1 MANQDNI
8 ISVSGYAQKV
18 FYNDGIEYRNFT
30 PDLVGNQFADD
41 KNRPLF
47 TYGNFAVTLNAEG
60 RTIINYPSKPF
71 GKFFNLN
78 DITAPTNGS
87 NSTSSNS
94 GGSSNTN
101 ETVNLIFNSDIKI
114 KLNIDTTDISNF
126 AYFGSTT
133 EFIRVSLE
141 NIITKWPASI
151 FVKPLDN
158 KLYDA
163 VATVENYSYDSYYK
177 TSKFK
182 IKNNTFVNNFDV
194 IYNIGGTS
202 LISYDNELQSL
213 VSNYVDYVVLVN
225 DVEYPLI
232 EFTGSTLLYGDYVY
246 LRVNGNPFPDALNGP
261 LYINYHIKP
270 NNLMVEKFFMGLAPF
285 ENTLLNRLTLPKYK
299 STFSYKYIT
308 DEGIIYDT
316 SKSIVWPTTD
326 GYNLDFNTTEYIDYA
341 NELLLIADSLDDTK
355 SDLMVRFLV
364 AESISNFDTVPRC
377 DGTEEETAG
386 QKMTKTLRV
395 YGREFDE
402 IKQYIDG
409 LSYANTVTYD
419 KFNNA
424 PDQMIK
430 YIARVMGWELTSSI
444 LENDL
449 IKSYLTAPAPTYS
462 GYTRGLT
469 PAEAELELWR
479 RLILNS
485 AWLFKSKG
493 TRKAIEFLFKF
504 INVPEGLINLN
515 EYIYAAKEKID
526 TGLFTDTLLN
536 YNYNPNLSNYN
547 VDYDG
552 YPNPLPNSVGMYFQ
566 KGGLW
571 YRETGGQN
579 ASVYKTDG
587 NNPHIGPYDGGA
599 EYINQFRNLLPDFKP
614 TVLTSS
620 TYTYSTTELFK
631 NYNNGLINKYTG
643 NTYVGIETWSGVSL
657 DDCFLY
663 KGDII
668 HDPHP
673 TSEVTDCGCDLPTDD
688 LSLFIDVKRDEYTE
702 SEKFA
707 DCKTRISG
715 YTFIDTKQKEFYNKP
730 FIYNWNYITYNVD
743 GTPTNKYY
751 VSPYIS
757 PVCCKVMVKGE
768 SYLHDEYTINPDTG
782 KPTLVNSGYVCCKKQ
797 ATVIS
802 DKPVD
807 KFETFGYSNQTST
820 ASPVVRPRNMSLGY
834 DVERSSSVCGCYIA
848 CKWRLVGPLLGQ
860 MYGFNNDSYL
870 KFVTPKNDWGQSGT
884 PEYRVTTESD
894 ACFCPPKITTPELIN
909 DPYTNKKGYA
919 CKLNNEGK
927 KLLTLSQL
935 DNTYG
940 TINGPLYQIFYK
952 RSIGEIACTSTSFEN
967 KCKIKAELITSF
979 KNNNGVL
986 YILPP
991 NVYGANGN
999 VTYFWEITT
1008 QTGIY
1013 SNHILL
1019 NSQTSQVIQIG
1030 PINGQTYSGNGELK
1044 VKLTITDSSGCKTT
1058 TTGSYIRTDKTP

>member
-1 MANQDNI
+1 MANEDNI
-8 ISVSGYAQKV
+8 ISVAGYAQKV

-41 KNRPLF
+41 TNRALF
-47 TYGNFAVTLNAEG
+47 TYGNFAVTKNTEG

-78 DITAPTNGS
+78 DITTSTNGGTS
-87 NSTSSNS
+87 NN
-94 GGSSNTN
+94 GGSSSNTN
-101 ETVNLIFNSDIKI
+101 QTVNLIFSSDIKT

-151 FVKPLDN
+151 FVRPLDN
-158 KLYDA
+158 TSYDS
-163 VATVENYSYDSYYK
+163 VYTVENYSYDSYYK

-182 IKNNTFVNNFDV
+182 IKTNSFVNNFDV
-194 IYNIGGTS
+194 IYNIGGALLTNYDSELKS
-202 LISYDNELQSL
+202 LI
-213 VSNYVDYVVLVN
+213 SNYVDYVILFN

-232 EFTGSTLLYGDYVY
+232 EFTGSTLLYDDYVY
-246 LRVNGNPFPDALNGP
+246 LRVKGNPFPEALNGP

-270 NNLMVEKFFMGLAPF
+270 NNLVVEKFFMGLAPF

-299 STFSYKYIT
+299 STFNYNYIS

-316 SKSIVWPTTD
+316 SKSVVWPTSD
-326 GYNLDFNTTEYIDYA
+326 GYNLDFNTTEYINYA
-341 NELLLIADSLDDTK
+341 NELLVIADSLDDTK

-377 DGTEEETAG
+377 DGSEEETAG
-386 QKMTKTLRV
+386 QKMTKTLRI

-599 EYINQFRNLLPDFKP
+599 EYINQFRNLLTDFKP

-620 TYTYSTTELFK
+620 TYTYSTIELFK

-643 NTYVGIETWSGVSL
+643 DTYVGIETWSGVSL

-663 KGDII
+663 EADII

-702 SEKFA
+702 SEQFA
-707 DCKTRISG
+707 DCKIRISG
-715 YTFIDTKQKEFYNKP
+715 YTFIDAKKKEFYFSP
-730 FIYNWNYITYNVD
+730 FIYLWNYITYNVD
-743 GTPTNKYY
+743 GTPSTQYY

-757 PVCCKVMVKGE
+757 PVCCKVIVKGE
-768 SYLHDEYTINPDTG
+768 SYLHDEYTINQDTG

-797 ATVIS
+797 PTIIS
-802 DKPVD
+802 DKPVE
-807 KFETFGYSNQTST
+807 KFNDFGYSDQTSS
-820 ASPVVRPRNMSLGY
+820 AAPAMMARKKLDIKSEPRLPELSLS
-834 DVERSSSVCGCYIA
+834 RSFCGCYLA
-848 CKWRLVGPLLGQ
+848 CKWRLSGPLLGQ
-860 MYGFNNDSYL
+860 TYIFNDNNYL
-870 KFVTPKNDWGQSGT
+870 KFVTPKNNWGQSGT

-894 ACFCPPKITTPELIN
+894 ACFCPPNITTPELIN
-909 DPYTNKKGYA
+909 DPYTNIKGYA
-919 CKLNNEGK
+919 CRLNDEGK
-927 KLLTLSQL
+927 KLLTLSPS
-935 DNTYG
+935 NTTYG
-940 TINGPLYQIFYK
+940 TINGSLYQLYYK
-952 RSIGEIACTSTSFEN
+952 KSIGETSCTSTYKETKS
-967 KCKIKAELITSF
+967 
-979 KNNNGVL
+979 
-986 YILPP
+986 
-991 NVYGANGN
+991 
-999 VTYFWEITT
+999 
-1008 QTGIY
+1008 
-1013 SNHILL
+1013 
-1019 NSQTSQVIQIG
+1019 
-1030 PINGQTYSGNGELK
+1030 
-1044 VKLTITDSSGCKTT
+1044 
-1058 TTGSYIRTDKTP
+1058 